1 MFSTGTVKH
10 FVRRPSG
17 KGGKPVGNGFGEK
30 LRAERLERGLT
41 QAELGKDLYS
51 PSYISLLETGRRE
64 PTAEVIEELARRL
77 ELAPKALEA
86 WSQPITVSDAEYVLA
101 GLYARQAWDL
111 RDYQLAASHAAA
123 AAKIALEG
131 KNTSAWW
138 NMTYMQAE
146 CLMKQGNLQECQ
158 RIIQHLLEHPMAT
171 ESVGLGVRA
180 RQMLAAVC
188 HGQGQLSVAVEH
200 AMEAVRLSA
209 QLPKNSTIIIGAHRA
224 LIGALAESGRLD
236 EAWKYCQAMIDHVD
250 ELSMSQ
256 LAGEVAWVVGN
267 VAFMRHDY
275 TEGVKHHERA
285 ARLLSPANDIEL
297 WARFNKASAAVRLS
311 SGIVEPETLSSIE
324 RAELAFSIV
333 GGTKSDE
340 LEVAFIRARWLYL
353 TGDIVA
359 AVEKLREIHAERAS
373 LAKHTAGEV
382 SLLLGKSLKAAGESE
397 EALVHLEEAQKA
409 FSAAGAADR
418 VQQAM
423 DAVLEIKLA
432 QQRAAAAAKAS

>member
-1 MFSTGTVKH
+1 M
-10 FVRRPSG
+10 
-17 KGGKPVGNGFGEK
+17 GNGFGEK

-86 WSQPITVSDAEYVLA
+86 WSQPISIGDAEYVLA

-111 RDYQLAASHAAA
+111 RDYPLAASHAASA
-123 AAKIALEG
+123 AQIALEA

-146 CLMKQGNLQECQ
+146 CLMKHGDLKECQ
-158 RIIQHLLEHPMAT
+158 QIIERLMEHPMAR

-180 RQMLAAVC
+180 RQMLATVYQR
-188 HGQGQLSVAVEH
+188 QGQLSAAVDQ
-200 AMEAVRLSA
+200 AMEAMKLSE
-209 QLPKNSTIIIGAHRA
+209 QLPQSSTIITGALRV
-224 LIGALAESGRLD
+224 LIGALAESGRL
-236 EAWKYCQAMIDHVD
+236 EQAWSYCQTLVSQVD
-250 ELSMSQ
+250 ENSMSQ

-275 TEGVKHHERA
+275 AEGVKHHERA

-311 SGIVEPETLSSIE
+311 SGIVEPETLSAIE

-333 GGTKSDE
+333 SGTKSDE

-359 AVEKLREIHAERAS
+359 AVEKLREIHAEREH

-382 SLLLGKSLKAAGESE
+382 SLLLGKSLKAAGDTD
-397 EALVHLEEAQKA
+397 EALVHLEDAQKA
-409 FSAAGAADR
+409 FAAAGAQDR
-418 VQQAM
+418 VQQAL
-423 DAVLEIKLA
+423 DAILEIKLA
-432 QQRAAAAAKAS
+432 QKRAAAAAKAS

>member
-1 MFSTGTVKH
+1 M
-10 FVRRPSG
+10 
-17 KGGKPVGNGFGEK
+17 GNGFGEK

-86 WSQPITVSDAEYVLA
+86 WSQPITLSDAEYVLA

-111 RDYQLAASHAAA
+111 RDYPLAASHAAA
-123 AAKIALEG
+123 AAQIALDG
-131 KNTSAWW
+131 RNTSAWW
-138 NMTYMQAE
+138 NMSYMQAE
-146 CLMKQGNLQECQ
+146 CLLKHGDLLECRQ
-158 RIIQHLLEHPMAT
+158 LVERLLEHPMAK
-171 ESVGLGVRA
+171 ESVGLGARA
-180 RQMLAAVC
+180 RQMLAVVYQR
-188 HGQGQLSVAVEH
+188 QGQLTVAVDH
-200 AMEAVRLSA
+200 ALEAVAFAA
-209 QLPKNSTIIIGAHRA
+209 QLPKGSIITVGALRA

-236 EAWKYCQAMIDHVD
+236 EAWKYCQELLAQVD
-250 ELSMSQ
+250 EDAMSQ
-256 LAGEVAWVVGN
+256 LAGEVAWVIGN

-275 TEGVKHHERA
+275 VEGVKHHERA
-285 ARLLSPANDIEL
+285 AKLLSPANDIEL

-333 GGTKSDE
+333 SGTKSDE

-359 AVEKLREIHAERAS
+359 AVEKLREIHAERDA

-382 SLLLGKSLKAAGESE
+382 SLLLGKSLKAAGESD
-397 EALVHLEEAQKA
+397 EALVYLEEAQKA

-418 VQQAM
+418 VQQAL

-432 QQRAAAAAKAS
+432 KKRAAAATAAS

>member
-1 MFSTGTVKH
+1 M
-10 FVRRPSG
+10 
-17 KGGKPVGNGFGEK
+17 GNGFGEK

-86 WSQPITVSDAEYVLA
+86 WSQPISVSDAEYVLA

-111 RDYQLAASHAAA
+111 RDYPLAASHAATA
-123 AAKIALEG
+123 AQIALDG

-146 CLMKQGNLQECQ
+146 CLMKQGDLPECQ
-158 RIIQHLLEHPMAT
+158 KIIERLLEHPMAR

-180 RQMLAAVC
+180 LQMLAAVC
-188 HGQGQLSVAVEH
+188 HGQGQLALAVDH
-200 AMEAVRLSA
+200 ALEAVKLSVN
-209 QLPKNSTIIIGAHRA
+209 LPRGSTVLIGAHRI

-236 EAWKYCQAMIDHVD
+236 EAWKYCQALLEQVD
-250 ELSMSQ
+250 EHSMSQ

-311 SGIVEPETLSSIE
+311 SGIVEPETLAAIE

-359 AVEKLREIHAERAS
+359 AVEKLREIHAERDA
-373 LAKHTAGEV
+373 LGKHTAGEV
-382 SLLLGKSLKAAGESE
+382 SLLLGKSLKAAGETE
-397 EALVHLEEAQKA
+397 EALVHLEESRKA
-409 FSAAGAADR
+409 FAAAGAQDR
-418 VQQAM
+418 VQQAL
-423 DAVLEIKLA
+423 DAILEINLA
-432 QQRAAAAAKAS
+432 QKRAASASKAS

>member
-1 MFSTGTVKH
+1 M
-10 FVRRPSG
+10 
-17 KGGKPVGNGFGEK
+17 GNGFGEK

-86 WSQPITVSDAEYVLA
+86 WSQPVTASDAEYVLA

-111 RDYQLAASHAAA
+111 RDYPLAASHAAT
-123 AAKIALEG
+123 AAKYALEG
-131 KNTSAWW
+131 RNTSAWW

-146 CLMKQGNLQECQ
+146 CLLRHGDLQDCQ
-158 RIIQHLLEHPMAT
+158 QIVERLVEHPMAR

-180 RQMLAAVC
+180 LQMLSAVL
-188 HGQGQLSVAVEH
+188 QRKGQLSAAVDQ
-200 AMEAVRLSA
+200 AMEATKLAEQMPTS
-209 QLPKNSTIIIGAHRA
+209 STVVTGALRV
-224 LIGALAESGRLD
+224 LIGVLAESGRLD
-236 EAWKYCQAMIDHVD
+236 EAWKYCRQLISQVD
-250 ELSMSQ
+250 EHAMAQ

-275 TEGVKHHERA
+275 TEGVKQHERA
-285 ARLLSPANDIEL
+285 AKLLSPANDIEM
-297 WARFNKASAAVRLS
+297 WARFNKASAAVRLQ
-311 SGIVEPETLSSIE
+311 SGIVEPETLSAIE

-359 AVEKLREIHAERAS
+359 AIEKLRDIHGQPDA

-382 SLLLGKSLKAAGESE
+382 SLLLGKSLKAAGELN
-397 EALVHLEEAQKA
+397 EAMTFLHEAQKA
-409 FSAAGAADR
+409 FSSAGAQDLVQQALDAILEIRLTQERAAAGA
-418 VQQAM
+418 
-423 DAVLEIKLA
+423 
-432 QQRAAAAAKAS
+432 KAS

>member
-1 MFSTGTVKH
+1 M
-10 FVRRPSG
+10 
-17 KGGKPVGNGFGEK
+17 GNGFGEK

-64 PTAEVIEELARRL
+64 PTADVIEELARRL

-86 WSQPITVSDAEYVLA
+86 WSQPISVSDAEYVLA

-111 RDYQLAASHAAA
+111 RDYALAAEHAAA
-123 AAKIALEG
+123 AARIALEG
-131 KNTSAWW
+131 RNTSAWW

-146 CLMKQGNLQECQ
+146 CLMKQGQLKECQ
-158 RIIQHLLEHPMAT
+158 KIMEHLLEHPMAT
-171 ESVGLGVRA
+171 ESAGLGVRA
-180 RQMLAAVC
+180 RQMLAALC
-188 HGQGQLSVAVEH
+188 HGQGQLTAAVEH
-200 AMEAVRLSA
+200 AQRAVELCA
-209 QLPKNSTIIIGAHRA
+209 QLPKGSTLIIGALRA

-236 EAWKYCQAMIDHVD
+236 EAWTYCQDMNEQMD
-250 ELSMSQ
+250 EQSMSQ
-256 LAGEVAWVVGN
+256 LAGEVAWVIGN

-275 TEGVKHHERA
+275 TEGIRHHERA
-285 ARLLSPANDIEL
+285 AKLLSPANDIDL

-311 SGIVEPETLSSIE
+311 SGIVEPETLSAIE
-324 RAELAFSIV
+324 RAELALSIV
-333 GGTKSDE
+333 GGNKTDQ

-359 AVEKLREIHAERAS
+359 AVQKLREIHAERSA

-397 EALVHLEEAQKA
+397 EALALLQEAQKE
-409 FSAAGAADR
+409 FSAAGAQDR
-418 VQQAM
+418 VQQAL
-423 DAVLEIKLA
+423 DAMLEIRLA
-432 QQRAAAAAKAS
+432 QRRAEASEAS

>member
-1 MFSTGTVKH
+1 M
-10 FVRRPSG
+10 
-17 KGGKPVGNGFGEK
+17 GNGFGEK

-86 WSQPITVSDAEYVLA
+86 WSQPISASDAEYVLA

-111 RDYQLAASHAAA
+111 RDYPLAASHAATA
-123 AAKIALEG
+123 AQLALEG
-131 KNTSAWW
+131 RNTSAWW

-146 CLMKQGNLQECQ
+146 CLMRHDDLAECQ
-158 RIIQHLLEHPMAT
+158 RIVERLIEHPMAR

-180 RQMLAAVC
+180 HQMLAAVL
-188 HGQGQLSVAVEH
+188 QRRGQLPAAVEE
-200 AMEAVRLSA
+200 AMEAVKLSE
-209 QLPKNSTIIIGAHRA
+209 QLPKNSTIITGALRV
-224 LIGALAESGRLD
+224 LIGALAESGRLE
-236 EAWKYCQAMIDHVD
+236 EAWKYCQKLHEQVD
-250 ELSMSQ
+250 EEAMTQ
-256 LAGEVAWVVGN
+256 LAGEVAWVIGN

-275 TEGVKHHERA
+275 VEGVRHHERA
-285 ARLLSPANDIEL
+285 AKLLSPANDIEM
-297 WARFNKASAAVRLS
+297 WARFNKASAAVRLQA
-311 SGIVEPETLSSIE
+311 GIVEPETLSSIE

-333 GGTKSDE
+333 SGTKSDA

-359 AVEKLREIHAERAS
+359 AVEKLREIHAERAA

-382 SLLLGKSLKAAGESE
+382 SLLLGKSLKAAGEPE

-409 FSAAGAADR
+409 FSAAGAGDR
-418 VQQAM
+418 VQQAL
-423 DAVLEIKLA
+423 DAILEIRLA
-432 QQRAAAAAKAS
+432 QKRAGSTPKPAKQAG

>member
-1 MFSTGTVKH
+1 M
-10 FVRRPSG
+10 
-17 KGGKPVGNGFGEK
+17 GNGFGEK

-41 QAELGKDLYS
+41 QAELGRDVYS

-86 WSQPITVSDAEYVLA
+86 WSQPVSVSDAEYVLA

-111 RDYQLAASHAAA
+111 RDYQLAATHAASA
-123 AAKIALEG
+123 AQIALEA

-138 NMTYMQAE
+138 NMTYMEAE
-146 CLMKQGNLQECQ
+146 CLMKQGKLKECQ
-158 RIIQHLLEHPMAT
+158 KLVQRLLDHPMAA
-171 ESVGLGVRA
+171 ESAGLGVRA

-188 HGQGQLSVAVEH
+188 HGQGQLAVAVEH
-200 AMEAVRLSA
+200 AQEAVRLCA
-209 QLPKNSTIIIGAHRA
+209 ELPKGSTLIIGALRA

-236 EAWKYCQAMIDHVD
+236 EAWQYCQEMNAQMDDH
-250 ELSMSQ
+250 SMTQ
-256 LAGEVAWVVGN
+256 LAGEVAWVIGN
-267 VAFMRHDY
+267 VAFLRHDY
-275 TEGVKHHERA
+275 PEGIKYHEKA
-285 ARLLSPANDIEL
+285 AKLLSPANDIDL

-324 RAELAFSIV
+324 RAELALSIV
-333 GGTKSDE
+333 GGNRTDE

-359 AVEKLREIHAERAS
+359 AVQKLREIHAEKDS
-373 LAKHTAGEV
+373 LARHVAGEV
-382 SLLLGKSLKAAGESE
+382 ALLLGKALKAAGESE
-397 EALVHLEEAQKA
+397 ESLVYLEEAQKE
-409 FSAAGAADR
+409 FSAAGASDR

-423 DAVLEIKLA
+423 DAVLEIRLA
-432 QQRAAAAAKAS
+432 QRRAEAAASAGPKANA

>member
-1 MFSTGTVKH
+1 
-10 FVRRPSG
+10 
-17 KGGKPVGNGFGEK
+17 VGNGFGEK

-86 WSQPITVSDAEYVLA
+86 WSQPISVSDAEYVLA

-111 RDYQLAASHAAA
+111 RDYPLAASHAATA
-123 AAKIALEG
+123 AQIALEG

-146 CLMKQGNLQECQ
+146 CLIKQGNLQGCQ
-158 RIIQHLLEHPMAT
+158 KIVQHLLEHPMAT

-188 HGQGQLSVAVEH
+188 QGQGQLSVAVDH
-200 AMEAVRLSA
+200 AMEAVKLCAR
-209 QLPKNSTIIIGAHRA
+209 LPKGSTLIIGAHRA

-236 EAWKYCQAMIDHVD
+236 EAWKFCQDMNDHVD
-250 ELSMSQ
+250 EHSMSQ
-256 LAGEVAWVVGN
+256 LAGEVAWVIGN

-275 TEGVKHHERA
+275 PEGIKYHERA
-285 ARLLSPANDIEL
+285 AKMLSPANDIEL

-324 RAELAFSIV
+324 RAELALSIV
-333 GGTKSDE
+333 GGNKTDQ

-359 AVEKLREIHAERAS
+359 AVEKLREIHAERSA

-382 SLLLGKSLKAAGESE
+382 SLLLGKSLKAAGEAE
-397 EALVHLEEAQKA
+397 EAMVYLEEAQKA
-409 FSAAGAADR
+409 FSAAGAQDR
-418 VQQAM
+418 VQQAL
-423 DAVLEIKLA
+423 DAVLEIRLA
-432 QQRAAAAAKAS
+432 QQRAAAAAKAAKAS

>member
-1 MFSTGTVKH
+1 M
-10 FVRRPSG
+10 
-17 KGGKPVGNGFGEK
+17 GNGFGEK

-64 PTAEVIEELARRL
+64 PTAEVIDELARRL

-86 WSQPITVSDAEYVLA
+86 WSQPISVSDAEYVLA

-111 RDYQLAASHAAA
+111 RDYELAASHAATA
-123 AAKIALEG
+123 ARIALEG

-146 CLMKQGNLQECQ
+146 CLVRHGDLLECQ
-158 RIIQHLLEHPMAT
+158 RITERLIEHPMAR

-180 RQMLAAVC
+180 RQMLAAVLQR
-188 HGQGQLSVAVEH
+188 QGQLSAAVDQ
-200 AMEAVRLSA
+200 AMEATKLSE
-209 QLPKNSTIIIGAHRA
+209 QLPQGSIVVIGTLRV

-236 EAWKYCQAMIDHVD
+236 ESWKYCQLLAAQVD
-250 ELSMSQ
+250 ESTMPQ

-275 TEGVKHHERA
+275 AEGVREHERA
-285 ARLLSPANDIEL
+285 AKLLSPANDIEM
-297 WARFNKASAAVRLS
+297 WARFNKASAAVRLQA
-311 SGIVEPETLSSIE
+311 GIVEPETLASIE

-333 GGTKSDE
+333 YEMKSDE

-359 AVEKLREIHAERAS
+359 AIEKLRKIHAEREA

-382 SLLLGKSLKAAGESE
+382 ALLLGKSLKAAGESE
-397 EALVHLEEAQKA
+397 EAIVYLKEAQKA
-409 FSAAGAADR
+409 FSSAGAQDL
-418 VQQAM
+418 VQQAL
-423 DAVLEIKLA
+423 DAILEINLA
-432 QQRAAAAAKAS
+432 QQRAAAKAKNAKAS

>member
-1 MFSTGTVKH
+1 M
-10 FVRRPSG
+10 
-17 KGGKPVGNGFGEK
+17 
-30 LRAERLERGLT
+30 
-41 QAELGKDLYS
+41 
-51 PSYISLLETGRRE
+51 
-64 PTAEVIEELARRL
+64 
-77 ELAPKALEA
+77 
-86 WSQPITVSDAEYVLA
+86 LA
-101 GLYARQAWDL
+101 GISQ
-111 RDYQLAASHAAA
+111 
-123 AAKIALEG
+123 
-131 KNTSAWW
+131 
-138 NMTYMQAE
+138 
-146 CLMKQGNLQECQ
+146 
-158 RIIQHLLEHPMAT
+158 
-171 ESVGLGVRA
+171 
-180 RQMLAAVC
+180 
-188 HGQGQLSVAVEH
+188 GQGQLSAAVDH
-200 AMEAVRLSA
+200 AMEAVRLCS
-209 QLPKNSTIIIGAHRA
+209 QLPKGSTLIIGAHRA

-250 ELSMSQ
+250 EHSMSQ
-256 LAGEVAWVVGN
+256 LAGEVAWVIGN

-275 TEGVKHHERA
+275 QEGIKHHERA

-324 RAELAFSIV
+324 RAELALSIV
-333 GGTKSDE
+333 GGNKSDQ

>member
-1 MFSTGTVKH
+1 
-10 FVRRPSG
+10 
-17 KGGKPVGNGFGEK
+17 VGNGFGEK

-86 WSQPITVSDAEYVLA
+86 WSQPITLSDAEYVLA

-111 RDYQLAASHAAA
+111 RDYPLAASHAATA
-123 AAKIALEG
+123 AQIALDG
-131 KNTSAWW
+131 RNTSAWW
-138 NMTYMQAE
+138 NMSYMQAE
-146 CLMKQGNLQECQ
+146 CLLKHGDLLECRQ
-158 RIIQHLLEHPMAT
+158 LVERLLEHPMAK
-171 ESVGLGVRA
+171 ESVGLGARA
-180 RQMLAAVC
+180 RQMLAVVYQR
-188 HGQGQLSVAVEH
+188 QGQLTTAVEH
-200 AMEAVRLSA
+200 ALEAVA
-209 QLPKNSTIIIGAHRA
+209 FAGQLPKGSIITVGALRA

-236 EAWKYCQAMIDHVD
+236 EAWKYCQELLEQVD
-250 ELSMSQ
+250 ENAMSQ
-256 LAGEVAWVVGN
+256 LAGEVAWVIGN

-275 TEGVKHHERA
+275 VEGVKHHERA
-285 ARLLSPANDIEL
+285 AKLLSPANDIEL

-333 GGTKSDE
+333 SGTKSDE

-359 AVEKLREIHAERAS
+359 AVEKLREIHGERDV

-382 SLLLGKSLKAAGESE
+382 SLLLGKSLKAAGESD
-397 EALVHLEEAQKA
+397 EALVYLEEAQKA

-418 VQQAM
+418 VQQAL

-432 QQRAAAAAKAS
+432 QQRAAAATKVR

>member
-1 MFSTGTVKH
+1 M
-10 FVRRPSG
+10 
-17 KGGKPVGNGFGEK
+17 GNGFGEK
-30 LRAERLERGLT
+30 LRAERLERGMT
-41 QAELGKDLYS
+41 QAELGRDLYS

-86 WSQPITVSDAEYVLA
+86 WSQPISVSDAEYVLA

-111 RDYQLAASHAAA
+111 RDYPLAASHAATA
-123 AAKIALEG
+123 AQTALEG
-131 KNTSAWW
+131 RNTSAWW

-146 CLMKQGNLQECQ
+146 CLIKQGEWQECE
-158 RIIQHLLEHPMAT
+158 RIMQHLLEHPMAT
-171 ESVGLGVRA
+171 ESAGLAVRA
-180 RQMLAAVC
+180 RQMLAAIC
-188 HGQGQLSVAVEH
+188 QGQG
-200 AMEAVRLSA
+200 RLSA
-209 QLPKNSTIIIGAHRA
+209 AVDHALEAVKLCSQLPRGSTLIIGAHRA
-224 LIGALAESGRLD
+224 LIGALAESGRLE
-236 EAWKYCQAMIDHVD
+236 EAWKYCQDMIEHVD
-250 ELSMSQ
+250 EHSMSQ
-256 LAGEVAWVVGN
+256 LAGEVAWVIGN

-275 TEGVKHHERA
+275 QEGIKHHERA

-311 SGIVEPETLSSIE
+311 SGIVEPETLSAIE
-324 RAELAFSIV
+324 RAELALSIV
-333 GGTKSDE
+333 GGNKSDQ

-359 AVEKLREIHAERAS
+359 AVEKLREIHKERSA

-382 SLLLGKSLKAAGESE
+382 SLLLGKSLKAAGEPE
-397 EALVHLEEAQKA
+397 EALVHLEEAQKS

-418 VQQAM
+418 VQQAL
-423 DAVLEIKLA
+423 DAVLEIRLA

>member
-1 MFSTGTVKH
+1 M
-10 FVRRPSG
+10 
-17 KGGKPVGNGFGEK
+17 GNGFGEK

-86 WSQPITVSDAEYVLA
+86 WSQPISVSDAEYVLA

-111 RDYQLAASHAAA
+111 RDYPLAASHAATA
-123 AAKIALEG
+123 AQIALEG

-146 CLMKQGNLQECQ
+146 CLMKQGDLQEC
-158 RIIQHLLEHPMAT
+158 RKIIERLIEHPMAT

-188 HGQGQLSVAVEH
+188 HGQGQLAIAVEH
-200 AMEAVRLSA
+200 ALEAVRLSVN
-209 QLPKNSTIIIGAHRA
+209 LPRGSTVAIGAHRI

-236 EAWKYCQAMIDHVD
+236 EAWKDCQALLDQVD
-250 ELSMSQ
+250 EHAMSQ

-311 SGIVEPETLSSIE
+311 SGIVEPETLAAIE

-359 AVEKLREIHAERAS
+359 AVEKLREIHAERDA
-373 LAKHTAGEV
+373 LGKHTAGEV
-382 SLLLGKSLKAAGESE
+382 SLLLGKSLKAAGDID
-397 EALVHLEEAQKA
+397 EALGYLEEARKA
-409 FSAAGAADR
+409 FAAAGAQDR
-418 VQQAM
+418 VQQAL
-423 DAVLEIKLA
+423 DAILEIKLA
-432 QQRAAAAAKAS
+432 QKRAAAAAKAS

>member
-1 MFSTGTVKH
+1 
-10 FVRRPSG
+10 
-17 KGGKPVGNGFGEK
+17 
-30 LRAERLERGLT
+30 
-41 QAELGKDLYS
+41 
-51 PSYISLLETGRRE
+51 
-64 PTAEVIEELARRL
+64 
-77 ELAPKALEA
+77 
-86 WSQPITVSDAEYVLA
+86 
-101 GLYARQAWDL
+101 
-111 RDYQLAASHAAA
+111 LAASHAATA
-123 AAKIALEG
+123 AQIALEG

-146 CLMKQGNLQECQ
+146 CLMKQGELRECQ
-158 RIIQHLLEHPMAT
+158 KIIERLLEHPMAT

-188 HGQGQLSVAVEH
+188 HGQGQLAVAVQH
-200 AMEAVRLSA
+200 GLEAVELSA
-209 QLPKNSTIIIGAHRA
+209 RLPRNSTVLIGAHRI

-236 EAWKYCQAMIDHVD
+236 EAWKYCMALYEQVD
-250 ELSMSQ
+250 EHAMSQ
-256 LAGEVAWVVGN
+256 LAGEVAWVIGN

-275 TEGVKHHERA
+275 TEGVRHHERA
-285 ARLLSPANDIEL
+285 AKLLSPANDIEL

-359 AVEKLREIHAERAS
+359 AVEKLREIHAERKS

-382 SLLLGKSLKAAGESE
+382 SLLLGKSLKAAGEAG

-418 VQQAM
+418 VQQAL
-423 DAVLEIKLA
+423 DAVLEIRLA
-432 QQRAAAAAKAS
+432 QQRAAAATAS

>member
-1 MFSTGTVKH
+1 M
-10 FVRRPSG
+10 
-17 KGGKPVGNGFGEK
+17 GNGFGEK

-86 WSQPITVSDAEYVLA
+86 WSQPISVSDAEYVLA

-111 RDYQLAASHAAA
+111 RDYPLAATHAATA
-123 AAKIALEG
+123 AQIALEG

-146 CLMKQGNLQECQ
+146 CLIKQGNWQECQ
-158 RIIQHLLEHPMAT
+158 KIMQHLLEHPMAT

-180 RQMLAAVC
+180 RQMLAGIC
-188 HGQGQLSVAVEH
+188 QGQGQLSTAVDH
-200 AMEAVRLSA
+200 AMEAVKLCA
-209 QLPKNSTIIIGAHRA
+209 KLPKGSTLIIGAHRA

-236 EAWKYCQAMIDHVD
+236 EAWKFCQDMNDQVD
-250 ELSMSQ
+250 EHSMSQ
-256 LAGEVAWVVGN
+256 LAGEVAWVIGN

-275 TEGVKHHERA
+275 AEGIKYHERA
-285 ARLLSPANDIEL
+285 ARMLSPANDIEL

-324 RAELAFSIV
+324 RAELALSIV
-333 GGTKSDE
+333 GGNKTDQ

-359 AVEKLREIHAERAS
+359 AINKLQEIHAESDA

-397 EALVHLEEAQKA
+397 EALVYLEEAQKA
-409 FSAAGAADR
+409 FSAAGASDR
-418 VQQAM
+418 VQQAL
-423 DAVLEIKLA
+423 DAVLEIRLA
-432 QQRAAAAAKAS
+432 QQRAAKASKAQAS

>member
-1 MFSTGTVKH
+1 M
-10 FVRRPSG
+10 
-17 KGGKPVGNGFGEK
+17 GNGFGEK
-30 LRAERLERGLT
+30 LRAERLERGMT

-86 WSQPITVSDAEYVLA
+86 WSQPISVSDAEYVLA

-111 RDYQLAASHAAA
+111 RDYPLAASHAASA
-123 AAKIALEG
+123 AQIALEG
-131 KNTSAWW
+131 RNTSAWW
-138 NMTYMQAE
+138 NMSYMQAE
-146 CLMKQGNLQECQ
+146 CLLKHGDLLECRQ
-158 RIIQHLLEHPMAT
+158 LTERLLEHPMAR
-171 ESVGLGVRA
+171 ESAGLGARA
-180 RQMLAAVC
+180 RQMLAVVYQR
-188 HGQGQLSVAVEH
+188 QGQLTTAVDLATDAVAV
-200 AMEAVRLSA
+200 AQQLS
-209 QLPKNSTIIIGAHRA
+209 KGSIITVGAYRA

-236 EAWKYCQAMIDHVD
+236 DAWKYCQDLLGQVD
-250 ELSMSQ
+250 EDAMTQ

-311 SGIVEPETLSSIE
+311 SGIVEPETLAAIE

-333 GGTKSDE
+333 SGTKSDE

-359 AVEKLREIHAERAS
+359 AVEKLRAIHAERAE

-382 SLLLGKSLKAAGESE
+382 SLLLGKSLKASGELD
-397 EALVHLEEAQKA
+397 EALVHLEEARKA
-409 FSAAGAADR
+409 FATAGAQDR
-418 VQQAM
+418 VQQAL
-423 DAVLEIKLA
+423 DAILEIKLA
-432 QQRAAAAAKAS
+432 QKRAAASSKAS

>member
-1 MFSTGTVKH
+1 M
-10 FVRRPSG
+10 
-17 KGGKPVGNGFGEK
+17 GNGFGEK

-86 WSQPITVSDAEYVLA
+86 WSQPISVSDAEYVLA

-111 RDYQLAASHAAA
+111 RDYPLAATHAATA
-123 AAKIALEG
+123 AQIALEG

-146 CLMKQGNLQECQ
+146 CLIKQGNWQECQ
-158 RIIQHLLEHPMAT
+158 KIMQHLLEHPMAT

-180 RQMLAAVC
+180 RQMLAGIC
-188 HGQGQLSVAVEH
+188 QGQGQLSTAVDH
-200 AMEAVRLSA
+200 AMEAVKLCA
-209 QLPKNSTIIIGAHRA
+209 KLPKGSTLIIGAHRA

-236 EAWKYCQAMIDHVD
+236 EAWKFCQDMNDQVD
-250 ELSMSQ
+250 EHSMSQ
-256 LAGEVAWVVGN
+256 LAGEVAWVIGN

-275 TEGVKHHERA
+275 AEGIKYHERA
-285 ARLLSPANDIEL
+285 ARMLSPANDIEL

-324 RAELAFSIV
+324 RAELALSIV
-333 GGTKSDE
+333 GGNKTDQ

-353 TGDIVA
+353 TGDIMA
-359 AVEKLREIHAERAS
+359 AISKLREIHAESDA

-397 EALVHLEEAQKA
+397 EALVYLEEAQKA
-409 FSAAGAADR
+409 FSAAGASDR
-418 VQQAM
+418 VQQAL
-423 DAVLEIKLA
+423 DAVLEIRLA
-432 QQRAAAAAKAS
+432 QQRAASAAKASKAS

>member
-1 MFSTGTVKH
+1 M
-10 FVRRPSG
+10 
-17 KGGKPVGNGFGEK
+17 GNGFGEK

-86 WSQPITVSDAEYVLA
+86 WSQPISVSDAEYVLA

-111 RDYQLAASHAAA
+111 RDYPLAATHAATA
-123 AAKIALEG
+123 AQIALEG

-146 CLMKQGNLQECQ
+146 CLIKQGNWQECQ
-158 RIIQHLLEHPMAT
+158 KIMQHLLEHPMAT

-180 RQMLAAVC
+180 RQMLAGIC
-188 HGQGQLSVAVEH
+188 QGQGQLSTAVDH
-200 AMEAVRLSA
+200 AMEAVKLCA
-209 QLPKNSTIIIGAHRA
+209 KLPKGSTLIIGAHRA

-236 EAWKYCQAMIDHVD
+236 EAWKFCQDMNDQVD
-250 ELSMSQ
+250 EHSMSQ
-256 LAGEVAWVVGN
+256 LAGEVAWVIGN

-275 TEGVKHHERA
+275 AEGIKYHERA
-285 ARLLSPANDIEL
+285 ARMLSPANDIEL

-324 RAELAFSIV
+324 RAELALSIV
-333 GGTKSDE
+333 GGNKTDQ

-359 AVEKLREIHAERAS
+359 AINKLREIHEESDA

-382 SLLLGKSLKAAGESE
+382 SLLLGKSLKAAGEAE
-397 EALVHLEEAQKA
+397 EALVYLEEAQKA
-409 FSAAGAADR
+409 FSAAGASDR
-418 VQQAM
+418 VQQAL
-423 DAVLEIKLA
+423 DAVLEIRLA
-432 QQRAAAAAKAS
+432 QQRAAKADKASKAS

>member
-1 MFSTGTVKH
+1 
-10 FVRRPSG
+10 
-17 KGGKPVGNGFGEK
+17 VGNGFGEK

-41 QAELGKDLYS
+41 QAELGRDLYS

-86 WSQPITVSDAEYVLA
+86 WSQPVSVGDAEYVLA

-111 RDYQLAASHAAA
+111 RDYPLAASHASTAA
-123 AAKIALEG
+123 QIALKA

-146 CLMKQGNLQECQ
+146 CLMKQGQLKECQ
-158 RIIQHLLEHPMAT
+158 QIIQHLLEHPMAT
-171 ESVGLGVRA
+171 ESAGLGVRA

-188 HGQGQLSVAVEH
+188 HGQGQLATAVEH
-200 AMEAVRLSA
+200 ATEAVRLSA
-209 QLPKNSTIIIGAHRA
+209 QLPKGSTLIIGAHRA

-236 EAWKYCQAMIDHVD
+236 EAWTYCQAMNNQMDDH
-250 ELSMSQ
+250 SMSQ

-275 TEGVKHHERA
+275 VEGIKHHERA
-285 ARLLSPANDIEL
+285 AKLLSPANDIEL

-311 SGIVEPETLSSIE
+311 SGIVEPETLSAIE
-324 RAELAFSIV
+324 RAELALSIV
-333 GGTKSDE
+333 GGNKTDQ

-353 TGDIVA
+353 TGDIPA
-359 AVEKLREIHAERAS
+359 AITKLREIHADRDV
-373 LAKHTAGEV
+373 LARHTAGEV
-382 SLLLGKSLKAAGESE
+382 AFLLGKALKAAGENKD
-397 EALVHLEEAQKA
+397 ALVHLEEAQRD
-409 FSAAGAADR
+409 FTAAGAADR
-418 VQQAM
+418 VQQAL
-423 DAVLEIKLA
+423 DSVLEIRLA
-432 QQRAAAAAKAS
+432 ERRAAAGHGGSAQSSRAS

>member
-1 MFSTGTVKH
+1 M
-10 FVRRPSG
+10 
-17 KGGKPVGNGFGEK
+17 GNGFGEK

-41 QAELGKDLYS
+41 QAELGRDLYS

-86 WSQPITVSDAEYVLA
+86 WSQPVSVSDAEYVLA

-111 RDYQLAASHAAA
+111 RDYPLAASHAAFA
-123 AAKIALEG
+123 AQTALEG

-146 CLMKQGNLQECQ
+146 CLMKQGQLKECQ
-158 RIIQHLLEHPMAT
+158 DLVQRLLNHPMAA

-188 HGQGQLSVAVEH
+188 HGQGQLGVAIEH
-200 AMEAVRLSA
+200 AQEAVRLCA
-209 QLPKNSTIIIGAHRA
+209 QLPQGSTLIIGALRA

-236 EAWKYCQAMIDHVD
+236 EAWQYCQDMNEQMD
-250 ELSMSQ
+250 EQSMSQ

-275 TEGVKHHERA
+275 AEGIKYHEKA
-285 ARLLSPANDIEL
+285 AKLLSPAHDIDL

-324 RAELAFSIV
+324 RAELALSIV
-333 GGTKSDE
+333 GGNEADR

-353 TGDIVA
+353 TGDIVS
-359 AVEKLREIHAERAS
+359 AVQKLREIHAERDV

-382 SLLLGKSLKAAGESE
+382 ALLLGKALKAAGESD
-397 EALVHLEEAQKA
+397 EALVYLDEAQKE
-409 FSAAGAADR
+409 FSAAGASDR
-418 VQQAM
+418 VQQVM
-423 DAVLEIKLA
+423 DAVLEIRLA
-432 QQRAAAAAKAS
+432 QRRAEAAAATG

>member
-1 MFSTGTVKH
+1 M
-10 FVRRPSG
+10 
-17 KGGKPVGNGFGEK
+17 GNGFGEK

-64 PTAEVIEELARRL
+64 PTAEVIEELAGRL
-77 ELAPKALEA
+77 DLAPKALEA
-86 WSQPITVSDAEYVLA
+86 WSQPISVSDAEYVLA

-111 RDYQLAASHAAA
+111 RDYTLAASHAATA
-123 AAKIALEG
+123 AQIALEG
-131 KNTSAWW
+131 RNTSAWW

-146 CLMKQGNLQECQ
+146 CLLKHGDLKECQ
-158 RIIQHLLEHPMAT
+158 RITEHLLEHPMAT

-180 RQMLAAVC
+180 RQMLSAVF
-188 HGQGQLSVAVEH
+188 HREGQLSRAVDQ
-200 AMEAVRLSA
+200 ALEAVRLSE
-209 QLPKNSTIIIGAHRA
+209 QLPKNSTIIIGALRA

-236 EAWKYCQAMIDHVD
+236 EAWNYCQALNDQVD
-250 ELSMSQ
+250 ENSMSQ
-256 LAGEVAWVVGN
+256 LAGEVAWVIGN

-275 TEGVKHHERA
+275 PEGIKYHERA
-285 ARLLSPANDIEL
+285 AKLLSPANDIEL

-333 GGTKSDE
+333 SGTKSDE

-359 AVEKLREIHAERAS
+359 AVEKLRKIHAESGA

-382 SLLLGKSLKAAGESE
+382 ALLLGKSLKAAGESD
-397 EALVHLEEAQKA
+397 EALPYLQEAQKN
-409 FSAAGAADR
+409 FSSAGAQDR
-418 VQQAM
+418 VQQAL
-423 DAVLEIKLA
+423 DTILEIKLA
-432 QQRAAAAAKAS
+432 QQRAEQAAKAS

>member
-1 MFSTGTVKH
+1 M
-10 FVRRPSG
+10 
-17 KGGKPVGNGFGEK
+17 GNGFGEK

-41 QAELGKDLYS
+41 QAELGKNLYS

-64 PTAEVIEELARRL
+64 PTAEVIDELARRL

-86 WSQPITVSDAEYVLA
+86 WSQPISVSDAEYVLA

-111 RDYQLAASHAAA
+111 RDYPLAASHAATA
-123 AAKIALEG
+123 AQIALDG

-146 CLMKQGNLQECQ
+146 CLMKQGDLQEC
-158 RIIQHLLEHPMAT
+158 RKIIERLLEHPMAT

-188 HGQGQLSVAVEH
+188 HGQGQLALAVEH
-200 AMEAVRLSA
+200 ALEAVKLSA
-209 QLPKNSTIIIGAHRA
+209 KLPRGSTVLIGAHRI

-236 EAWKYCQAMIDHVD
+236 EAWKYCQALLDQVD
-250 ELSMSQ
+250 EHSMSQ
-256 LAGEVAWVVGN
+256 LAGEVAWVIGN

-311 SGIVEPETLSSIE
+311 SGIVEPETLAAIE

-359 AVEKLREIHAERAS
+359 AVEKLREIHAEREA
-373 LAKHTAGEV
+373 LGKHTAGEV
-382 SLLLGKSLKAAGESE
+382 SLLLGKSLKAAGDNE

-409 FSAAGAADR
+409 FATAGAQDR
-418 VQQAM
+418 VQQAL
-423 DAVLEIKLA
+423 DAILEIKLA
-432 QQRAAAAAKAS
+432 QKRAAAAAKAS

>member
-111 RDYQLAASHAAA
+111 RDYQLAASHAATA
-123 AAKIALEG
+123 AQIALDG

-146 CLMKQGNLQECQ
+146 CLMKQGNLKECQ

-236 EAWKYCQAMIDHVD
+236 EAWKYCQAMVDHVD

-359 AVEKLREIHAERAS
+359 AVEKLREIHAERTS

-432 QQRAAAAAKAS
+432 QKRAAAASKAS